1 MVKKDD
7 LDLEELIKK
16 LKDGKL
22 ADFMK
27 ECLEKLARPRT
38 LEETKEFL
46 IKKLKEVKTENDL
59 KHFAL
64 KMAETVLTDYH
75 CLLDK
80 NKEEK

>member
-1 MVKKDD
+1 MKDD

-64 KMAETVLTDYH
+64 KLIITIY
-75 CLLDK
+75 
-80 NKEEK
+80 

>member
-1 MVKKDD
+1 M
-7 LDLEELIKK
+7 I
-16 LKDGKL
+16 
-22 ADFMK
+22 
-27 ECLEKLARPRT
+27 ECLEKAVRPRT
-38 LEETKEFL
+38 LEATKEFL

-75 CLLDK
+75 HLLDK